1 MANIIKS
8 AFIGLICYKGLKV
21 IGKKDY
27 ADILGFIVIIGIGFD
42 LYNWYINGVNYIG
55 SGNWIKDLF
64 NFILGKWG
72 VFIYIYG
79 IWKMA
84 WTKM

>member
-8 AFIGLICYKGLKV
+8 AFIGFICYKGLKV

-42 LYNWYINGVNYIG
+42 LYNWYINGINYIG

-64 NFILGKWG
+64 NFILGR
-72 VFIYIYG
+72 
-79 IWKMA
+79 
-84 WTKM
+84 

>member
-64 NFILGKWG
+64 NFILRR
-72 VFIYIYG
+72 
-79 IWKMA
+79 
-84 WTKM
+84 